1 MDIFVVSKIEK
12 YKIIAFGRDFGK
24 INFSDNPG
32 QKEGTTVVYRKALNY
47 YAGRHFFARE
57 SCICNEAN
65 PPLAREYKGNPPN
78 RSKMTL
84 FSYDT
89 KAELNHCFII
99 HSN

>member
-32 QKEGTTVVYRKALNY
+32 QKEGAKLVCRKS
-47 YAGRHFFARE
+47 RHFFARE
-57 SCICNEAN
+57 SCIFNEAN